1 MNIHK
6 QLIMVMKLE
15 RLQSNKEN
23 EVSILVSNM
32 VAVWNIIK
40 KFTEFCLRGRNL
52 NTLNLY
58 GNRILKCLKI

>member
-1 MNIHK
+1 M
-6 QLIMVMKLE
+6 LMKLE

-32 VAVWNIIK
+32 VAVGNIIK
-40 KFTEFCLRGRNL
+40 KVSPIVTEFCLRGGNL